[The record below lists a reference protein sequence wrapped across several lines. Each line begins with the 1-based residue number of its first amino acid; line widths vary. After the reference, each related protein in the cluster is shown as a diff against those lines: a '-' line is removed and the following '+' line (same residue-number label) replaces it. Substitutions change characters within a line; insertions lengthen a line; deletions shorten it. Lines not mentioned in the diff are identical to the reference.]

1 MNPFASPHESE
12 PHAPCANSA
21 QVRGVDW
28 KVSTFHPTERV
39 QLISLKPEFSG
50 QPMRKRGLH
59 GQLTPSQTIMKTIV
73 TQYSFIDSFRAHG
86 RENQFSYPALRA
98 LFEYF
103 EAFED
108 DTGEELELDPIA
120 ICCEWQEFETAL
132 SGAKAFGYLD
142 GVDSKDETPIEWLEN
157 RTQALEFT
165 DGVVVRVF

>member
-1 MNPFASPHESE
+1 MGETPWVLRAID
-12 PHAPCANSA
+12 A
-21 QVRGVDW
+21 
-28 KVSTFHPTERV
+28 
-39 QLISLKPEFSG
+39 
-50 QPMRKRGLH
+50 
-59 GQLTPSQTIMKTIV
+59 LTNHMKTIV

-120 ICCEWQEFETAL
+120 ICCEWQEFSTAL
-132 SGAKAFGYLD
+132 EGAKAFGFQD

>member
-1 MNPFASPHESE
+1 MPI
-12 PHAPCANSA
+12 
-21 QVRGVDW
+21 Q
-28 KVSTFHPTERV
+28 
-39 QLISLKPEFSG
+39 
-50 QPMRKRGLH
+50 
-59 GQLTPSQTIMKTIV
+59 IMKTIV
-73 TQYSFIDSFRAHG
+73 TRYAFINSFYLCE
-86 RENQFSYPALRA
+86 RENQFSYPALCA

-157 RTQALEFT
+157 RTQALEFK

>member
-1 MNPFASPHESE
+1 
-12 PHAPCANSA
+12 
-21 QVRGVDW
+21 
-28 KVSTFHPTERV
+28 
-39 QLISLKPEFSG
+39 
-50 QPMRKRGLH
+50 
-59 GQLTPSQTIMKTIV
+59 LTPSQTIMKTIV

>member
-1 MNPFASPHESE
+1 
-12 PHAPCANSA
+12 
-21 QVRGVDW
+21 
-28 KVSTFHPTERV
+28 
-39 QLISLKPEFSG
+39 
-50 QPMRKRGLH
+50 
-59 GQLTPSQTIMKTIV
+59 MKIIV
-73 TQYSFIDSFRAHG
+73 TQYTFIDSFRAHG
-86 RENQFSYPALRA
+86 RENQFSYPALCA

-132 SGAKAFGYLD
+132 SGAKAFGFQD

-157 RTQALEFT
+157 RTQALEFK